1 MKLNHLLFIGIVGI
15 GLSACH
21 TAKHSVKDDP
31 LNPTQVISPTQIPE
45 RQAVQFND
53 ILYDEKYADIQC
65 GSVYK
70 PVCVTIHQ
78 NGQTFKKTFGNQ
90 CQSIG
95 VLNVVDK
102 TDGKCE

>member
-1 MKLNHLLFIGIVGI
+1 MKLKTLLLIVIMGI

-21 TAKHSVKDDP
+21 SNQNIVKDDP
-31 LNPTQVISPTQIPE
+31 LNPTTPIPTSQIPE
-45 RQAVQFND
+45 RTPVQFND
-53 ILYDEKYADIQC
+53 ILYNEKYADIQC